1 MRYEVMNGQP
11 ADVAVR
17 RVTAPQTSYAFLHA
31 AYTRPSHQLERHPA
45 SVVTYGQN
53 ESFSNFVSSTH
64 TCRAR
69 ASRTAFVR
77 FS

>member
-31 AYTRPSHQLERHPA
+31 AYIRPSHQLERHPDP
-45 SVVTYGQN
+45 S
-53 ESFSNFVSSTH
+53 
-64 TCRAR
+64 
-69 ASRTAFVR
+69 SRTVR
-77 FS
+77 IVV